1 MTAVAVEF
9 KTSEQL
15 KVEREELLRSVGA
28 TMEELTAQ
36 AELSGLGVREFGVYE
51 AVSDID
57 YLLGV

>member
-1 MTAVAVEF
+1 M
-9 KTSEQL
+9 
-15 KVEREELLRSVGA
+15 LRSIGI

-36 AELSGLGVREFGVYE
+36 VESSCLGVKEFGVYE